1 MKLSSIKINK
11 SLLKDILVETW
22 RGKNMDRLLLNN
34 ALRSIELSGDIL
46 DLGSGGTKASYH
58 RFIKFIKSYKITH
71 TDLYKNIDQPDILKI
86 NLEEKFNINNN
97 NFDAVMCF
105 NVLEHIYNYQ
115 NVIAETHRIL
125 KPGGIFVGSVP
136 FLINYHADPNDYWR
150 YTWQALEKI
159 FVKNNFKIIDIK
171 VLSLG
176 PLTAAFSQMDYIIPK
191 FLRPFCY
198 YINLYLDN
206 IILKLK
212 KNFKHRYVL
221 GYLFVCKK

>member
-22 RGKNMDRLLLNN
+22 RGKNMDRLLFNN

-159 FVKNNFKIIDIK
+159 FVE
-171 VLSLG
+171 
-176 PLTAAFSQMDYIIPK
+176 
-191 FLRPFCY
+191 
-198 YINLYLDN
+198 
-206 IILKLK
+206 
-212 KNFKHRYVL
+212 
-221 GYLFVCKK
+221 